1 MNLQPGQIVR
11 VRSRRYLV
19 EGVTPPPEPTD
30 SPLVRLSCVE
40 DDALGES
47 LEVLWDKEIDS
58 QAMDGPD
65 WQAIA
70 NRGFDEPRLFSAYLN
85 TLRWNCVTST
95 NARLFQACGFSISVR
110 PGIIEFFPYS
120 ILID

>member
-1 MNLQPGQIVR
+1 MILQPGQIVR

-70 NRGFDEPRLFSAYLN
+70 NRGFDEPRLFSAL
-85 TLRWNCVTST
+85 LRLRTFW
-95 NARLFQACGFSISVR
+95 
-110 PGIIEFFPYS
+110 IEAVATATPPN
-120 ILID
+120 